1 MRIAALLFGIVGAVL
16 FATPALADDTVRPGQ
31 TVAFIGAQFE
41 ITIEVE
47 TERDAIVELD
57 PTAPSWNG
65 VEVVRLVSQVSVPS
79 ATGAMHRLTL
89 LVAPFAIG
97 TLEVSPSV
105 IVTSGVDVQQRVIPP
120 FALRVDPTLP
130 ANAPLE
136 LSPLPPLTGIGG
148 AESPLLRPALWTA
161 LIAGC
166 LLFAALLLI
175 VVRFLSRRFR
185 RAEPARPLVVPPPDL
200 GTAEA
205 LIASDP
211 VQAYRTM
218 GTVVRGELSRRYGF
232 PAVALTTNELARRM
246 EIEGVERW
254 EARLVSG
261 LLQECDAVIYAGY
274 RPAPERREADLTTA
288 REIVGATT

>member
-1 MRIAALLFGIVGAVL
+1 MRIAALLFGVIAPVL
-16 FATPALADDTVRPGQ
+16 IASPALADDTVRAGQ
-31 TVAFIGAQFE
+31 SVAFIGSQFE
-41 ITIEVE
+41 ITVEVE

-57 PTAPSWNG
+57 PTAPSWRG
-65 VEVVRLVSQVSVPS
+65 VEVVRIVSQVSVPS
-79 ATGAMHRLTL
+79 DAGATHRLTL

-97 TLEVSPSV
+97 ALEVSPSV
-105 IVTSGVDVQQRVIPP
+105 IVTSGVDVQQRIIPP

-130 ANAPLE
+130 AAAPLE
-136 LSPLPPLTGIGG
+136 LSPLSAPTGIGG
-148 AESPLLRPALWTA
+148 AESPFLRPAIWSAITV
-161 LIAGC
+161 GC
-166 LLFAALLLI
+166 LLFAALLMFI
-175 VVRFLSRRFR
+175 VRFASRRFR
-185 RAEPARPLVVPPPDL
+185 RAESAGPVFVPPPDL
-200 GTAEA
+200 GAAEA

-246 EIEGVERW
+246 ESEGVERW

-274 RPAPERREADLTTA
+274 RPAQERREADLTTA
-288 REIVGATT
+288 REIVGATS